1 MRSWQVVAMVAGLV
15 ACDDAQ
21 DDGGTDGAQVDGG
34 GGGGVGGEGGAGG
47 EGGSLDLPA
56 TYMFVDTSGVDSV
69 SYTGQSFRHLLIA
82 ELTAWLG
89 GLTGQV
95 DSGTFVPAEG
105 DVVAALGFWLD
116 FDAEIGGAQAVAL
129 VTDPPTKQRDYAAF
143 GSTAKLA
150 DKLAGNDPEG
160 QHVDWSTAFVGFAA
174 SGVTTPE
181 SLVRFWFA
189 EIEALAVA
197 RANGGPA
204 LGPDG
209 APIAS
214 VFVSPEGLDYK
225 ELLQKFLLG
234 AIAFSQGA
242 DDYLDDDLAGKGLLS
257 DNVALVEGKNYTALA
272 HGWDEGFG
280 YFGAARDYGD
290 YTDEEL
296 AAAGGRPERAKG
308 YFDLDGDGAI
318 DLGSEFNFGHATNA
332 AKRDRGATATT
343 DFTRDAWEGFL
354 AGRALIAGA
363 GELDAA
369 ELTQLKAHRDRAVGA
384 WEAAIAST
392 VVHYINDVLQ
402 DMAAAEYDFVGHA
415 KHWGELKGFALSL
428 QFNPRSPL
436 SDIDFAEL
444 HRLVGQRPIL
454 PGEDGATAYRQALL
468 DARALVATAYAFDAA
483 NVGDENGQN
492 GW

>member
-1 MRSWQVVAMVAGLV
+1 MRSLLVVALAAGLA
-15 ACDDAQ
+15 ACDDASE
-21 DDGGTDGAQVDGG
+21 DGGAGGTQVDGG
-34 GGGGVGGEGGAGG
+34 GVGGAGGAGG
-47 EGGSLDLPA
+47 EGGSLELPA
-56 TYMFVDTSGVDSV
+56 TYTFVDGAGAETV
-69 SYTGQSFRHLLIA
+69 SYTGQSFRHVLIA

-89 GLTGQV
+89 GLTAQIDG
-95 DSGTFVPAEG
+95 GTFVPAEG
-105 DVVAALGFWLD
+105 DVVAALGFWFD
-116 FDAEIGGAQAVAL
+116 FDAEIGGSQAVGL
-129 VTDPPTKQRDYAAF
+129 TTDPPTKQRDYAAF

-150 DKLAGNDPEG
+150 EKIAGNDPEG
-160 QHVDWSTAFVGFAA
+160 QHADWSTAFVGFTAP
-174 SGVTTPE
+174 GVTTPE
-181 SLVRFWFA
+181 SLVRHWFA

-197 RANGGPA
+197 RANGEPA
-204 LGPDG
+204 LGPDNT
-209 APIAS
+209 PIAS

-242 DDYLDDDLAGKGLLS
+242 DDYLDDDLPGKGLLS
-257 DNVALVEGKNYTALA
+257 DNVARVEGKPYTALA

-280 YFGAARDYGD
+280 YFGAAKDFGD
-290 YTDEEL
+290 YTDDEL

-332 AKRDRGATATT
+332 AKRDRGSNAST

-354 AGRALIAGA
+354 AGRALIARA

-369 ELTQLKAHRDRAVGA
+369 ELAQLKAHRDRAVGA

-392 VVHYINDVLQ
+392 VVHYINDVLR
-402 DMAAAEYDFVGHA
+402 DMAAAEYDFMGHA
-415 KHWGELKGFALSL
+415 KHWSELKGFALSL

-436 SDIDFAEL
+436 SDADFAEF
-444 HRLVGQRPIL
+444 HRLVGQRPVR
-454 PGEDGATAYRQALL
+454 PGEAEATAYRQALL
-468 DARALVATAYAFDAA
+468 DARALVAAAYGFDAA
-483 NVGDENGQN
+483 NVGDENGEN